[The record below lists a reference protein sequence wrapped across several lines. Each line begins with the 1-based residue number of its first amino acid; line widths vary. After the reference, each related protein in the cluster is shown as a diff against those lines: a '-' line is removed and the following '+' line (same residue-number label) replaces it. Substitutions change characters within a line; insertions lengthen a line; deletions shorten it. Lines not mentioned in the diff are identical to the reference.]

1 MIIKTTFAY
10 ARSVDNAALDT
21 TAHPAYAVL
30 TANTPTDE

>member
-30 TANTPTDE
+30 STGTVE